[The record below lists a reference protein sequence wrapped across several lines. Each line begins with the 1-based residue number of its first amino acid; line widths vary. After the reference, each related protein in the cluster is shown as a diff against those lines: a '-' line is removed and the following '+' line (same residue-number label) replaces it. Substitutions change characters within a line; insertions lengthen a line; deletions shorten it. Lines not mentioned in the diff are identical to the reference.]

1 MTVKGVELQRPRD
14 RRAEATRAKAKLA
27 GRICEIAAARHDGTL
42 GDDHIKLAQV
52 LIMCSL
58 PHSQTD
64 KQQIVRKARL
74 GDGSYLTVTFSSMLS
89 GVPLPFGRDRKLLA
103 WIFDRAIR
111 SDSPFVS
118 WGAANEYQR
127 EMGLPEGGKSNKE
140 LQARFT
146 RIAGL
151 GLSIERKREGV
162 TETLGYKV
170 LAQTRLPRSITGRTV
185 DTNQRSLPG
194 LEESGFG
201 IRLTGELFED
211 IRRHNYVLPRLL
223 WQTLTGP
230 SQVQDIALW
239 LFVRCYAAASETVI
253 PWSAL
258 QEQFGAEDSNPRR
271 IKAHARQ
278 AVILLATLWPEAS
291 IGDDPDGIRVQ
302 RAVKPLLADDPV
314 KKRYRRL

>member
-1 MTVKGVELQRPRD
+1 MNTKQKTPRD
-14 RRAEATRAKAKLA
+14 RKAEAKRAKATLA
-27 GRICEIAAARHDGTL
+27 TKVGDLAVARYDGSL

-74 GDGSYLTVTFSSMLS
+74 GDGTYLTVTFSSMLS

-111 SDSPFVS
+111 SDSPFVGWS
-118 WGAANEYQR
+118 AANEYQR
-127 EMGLPEGGKSNKE
+127 EMGLPEGGRSNKQ
-140 LQARFT
+140 LQERFQ

-151 GLSIERKREGV
+151 GLAIERQRDGV
-162 TETLGYKV
+162 TETIGYKV
-170 LAQTRLPRSITGRTV
+170 LAQSRLPKSITGRTV
-185 DTNQRSLPG
+185 DMNQRLLPG
-194 LEESGFG
+194 MEEGLG
-201 IRLTGELFED
+201 IRLTAELFND
-211 IRRHNYVLPRLL
+211 IRRHNYALPRLL

-230 SQVQDIALW
+230 SQIQDIALW

-258 QEQFGAEDSNPRR
+258 QEQFGAEDSNPWR
-271 IKAHARQ
+271 IRAR
-278 AVILLATLWPEAS
+278 AKDAIKVLATLWPETA
-291 IGDDPDGIRVQ
+291 ITEDVDGIRVR
-302 RAVKPLLADDPV
+302 RASVPLLSDDPV
-314 KKRYRRL
+314 KKRVRRL

>member
-1 MTVKGVELQRPRD
+1 MKVEQKAPRD
-14 RRAEATRAKAKLA
+14 RKAEATRAKAKLA
-27 GRICEIAAARHDGTL
+27 TRVGDLAVARHDGSL

-74 GDGSYLTVTFSSMLS
+74 GDGTYLTVTFSSMLS

-111 SDSPFVS
+111 SDSPFVGWS
-118 WGAANEYQR
+118 AANEYQR
-127 EMGLPEGGKSNKE
+127 EMGLPEGGRSNKQ
-140 LQARFT
+140 LQERFQ

-151 GLSIERKREGV
+151 GLAIERQRDGV
-162 TETLGYKV
+162 TETIGYKV
-170 LAQTRLPRSITGRTV
+170 LAQSRLPKSITGRTV
-185 DTNQRSLPG
+185 DANQRPLPG
-194 LEESGFG
+194 MEEGLG
-201 IRLTGELFED
+201 IRLTAELFND
-211 IRRHNYVLPRLL
+211 IRRHNYALPRLL

-230 SQVQDIALW
+230 SQIQDIALW

-258 QEQFGAEDSNPRR
+258 QEQFGAEDSNPWR
-271 IKAHARQ
+271 IRAR
-278 AVILLATLWPEAS
+278 AKDAIRVLGTLWPETA
-291 IGDDPDGIRVQ
+291 ITEDVDGIRVR
-302 RAVKPLLADDPV
+302 RANVPLLSDDPQ
-314 KKRYRRL
+314 KKRVRRL